1 MYEWGILG
9 LINTG
14 GGTGEEEWEESMP
27 KPRFMENPHRDLNSI
42 N

>member
-1 MYEWGILG
+1 MYRWGILG

-14 GGTGEEEWEESMP
+14 GGTGEKWEESMP
-27 KPRFMENPHRDLNSI
+27 KPRFMENPHRDLNSV